1 MIATKGGVTRP
12 GGQWGR
18 DGSPAHL
25 RQACDESLRAL
36 GVERVDLYQLHAPD
50 PRVPFEE
57 SVGACAGLL
66 REGKVAAVGLSNV
79 SLEQIRAAETIVPIT
94 SVQNRYSPWDR
105 GPEETGI
112 IRYCDEN
119 HITFLPYSPVGGR
132 RKVQL
137 LRENAELRR
146 IGERLGA
153 TPEELVLAWV
163 LGASPSVVA
172 IPGAS
177 RAESIESSVRAGG
190 LRLDGETRAE
200 LEAAF
205 RSLPD

>member
-1 MIATKGGVTRP
+1 MAITTWPR
-12 GGQWGR
+12 R
-18 DGSPAHL
+18 
-25 RQACDESLRAL
+25 ACEGSLRAL
-36 GVERVDLYQLHAPD
+36 GVERIDLYQFHAPD

-57 SVGACAGLL
+57 SVGVFAELL
-66 REGKVAAVGLSNV
+66 WEGKVAAVGLSNV
-79 SLEQIRAAETIVPIT
+79 SLEQIRAAGAVVPIT

-105 GPEETGI
+105 SSEETGI

-119 HITFLPYSPVGGR
+119 RITFLPYSPVGGR

-137 LRENAELRR
+137 LRENAALQR
-146 IGERLGA
+146 IGQRHGA

-163 LGASPSVVA
+163 LGASPSIVA
-172 IPGAS
+172 IPGATKP
-177 RAESIESSVRAGG
+177 ETIESSVRAASIH
-190 LRLDGETRAE
+190 LDGETRAE